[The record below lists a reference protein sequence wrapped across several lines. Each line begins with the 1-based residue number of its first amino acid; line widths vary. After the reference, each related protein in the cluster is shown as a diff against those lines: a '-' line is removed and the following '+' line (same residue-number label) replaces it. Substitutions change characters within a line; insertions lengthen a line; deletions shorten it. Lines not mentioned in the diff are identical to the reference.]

1 MTDEPNGASRSMSAN
16 RKARNTHKAIVSE
29 RDLDTVTRRLAEQW
43 VSLHRK
49 RPQYLY
55 HYTNAQ
61 GLLGMLQSNRIW
73 ATNSRFMNDPT
84 EITYAT
90 HLVREIMGSALLKED
105 TRWLGKLK
113 DQVST
118 FLNEYEN
125 NAKVYIACFCTRGDL
140 LSQWR
145 GYGAV
150 GGGYA
155 IGFSGKHIGAKEI
168 TSFDQPEPILRK
180 VIYDRLMQE
189 RLVSDWLRGLSILA
203 QARRKKPK
211 QTKANQRFNEAWG
224 TFQMFLSECLNCFK
238 DPAYREEQEWR
249 VIQFGRSAMRDVLKA
264 SFRSAGARVIP
275 YVELDFRLAKGP
287 YRGKLPAKLISYGP
301 TLDPRVAERSLRL
314 LCEAHGYSER
324 RLTIRRSGVPF
335 TG

>member
-1 MTDEPNGASRSMSAN
+1 MSDK
-16 RKARNTHKAIVSE
+16 RKAHDTHKPTVSQ
-29 RDLDTVTRRLAEQW
+29 RDLDTVTPRLTEQW

-49 RPQYLY
+49 RPRYLY

-84 EITYAT
+84 EIAYAT
-90 HLVREIMGSALLKED
+90 RLVREIMESVLLKED
-105 TRWLGKLK
+105 TRWLSKLK
-113 DQVST
+113 DSVSN

-125 NAKVYIACFCTRGDL
+125 SAKVYIACFCTQGDL

-155 IGFSGKHIGAKEI
+155 VWFSGRHIGAQEV

-180 VIYDRLMQE
+180 VIYDRRTQE
-189 RLVSDWLRGLSILA
+189 RIVSDWLRGLSILE
-203 QARRKKPK
+203 QARRKKPS
-211 QTKANQRFNEAWG
+211 QTKALQRSNEAWG
-224 TFQMFLSECLNCFK
+224 TFNMFLSECLNCFK
-238 DPAYREEQEWR
+238 DPAYQEEQEWR
-249 VIQFGRSAMRDVLKA
+249 VIQFGRINLQDVLKA
-264 SFRSAGARVIP
+264 SFRTGGARVVP
-275 YVELDFRLAKGP
+275 YVELDFRPAKGS
-287 YRGKLPAKLISYGP
+287 YRGKLPAKLIRYGP
-301 TLDPRVAERSLRL
+301 TLDPRVTERSLRL
-314 LCEAHGYSER
+314 LCEACGYNER
-324 RLTIRRSGVPF
+324 RLTIKRSGVPF